1 MAEISAQM
9 VKELREKTNA
19 GMMDCKKAL
28 TASNGDME
36 AAVNWLR
43 EKGLSAAAKKAGRVA
58 AEGLVGVMA
67 EGNLAAMVEINCE
80 TDFVAKNPEFQQ
92 FVGAIAGTVL
102 KSKPKDLDALMAAP
116 LEGKTVKDVLTDKVA
131 KIGEN
136 MTLRR
141 FALAEGNALGTYIHM
156 GGSIGVIVELA
167 VGDAS
172 KADALKGLAKD
183 VAMQVAAG
191 NPLFVRKEDA
201 DPKAIENEKAI
212 AREKAKADGKPEK
225 ILDKIAEGAATKY
238 VQENALLEQAF
249 VKDDKLTIAK
259 LLEKVGKEQ
268 GTTVGVKAM
277 HRFKVGEGIEK
288 KADDFAAEVAK
299 MAGTA

>member
-9 VKELREKTNA
+9 VKELREKTSA

-28 TASNGDME
+28 TAANGDME

-80 TDFVAKNPEFQQ
+80 TDFVAKNPDFQQ

-102 KSKPKDLDALMAAP
+102 KSKPKDLDGLMAAP
-116 LEGKTVKDVLTDKVA
+116 LDGKTVKDVLTDKVS

-136 MTLRR
+136 MTIRR
-141 FALAEGNALGTYIHM
+141 FALAEGNGLGTYIHM
-156 GGSIGVIVELA
+156 GGSIGVIVELSI
-167 VGDAS
+167 GDAS
-172 KADALKGLAKD
+172 KSDALKGLARD

-191 NPLFVRKEDA
+191 SPLFVRKEDA

-249 VKDDKLTIAK
+249 VKDDKLTIQK
-259 LLEKVGKEQ
+259 LLEKMGKEV
-268 GTTVGVKAM
+268 GTTVGIKAM

-299 MAGTA
+299 MAGTP